1 MLLLW
6 LFQDCY
12 TLTFKMRIRKATM
25 YSEKLHILCTT
36 RNFKKSDNRQKVFQY
51 AGLVTQ
57 W

>member
-51 AGLVTQ
+51 AGLVT
-57 W
+57 